1 MIELKSDATFVY
13 HFSLSFQPLKL
24 PLTMKTIIKF
34 FVLLLLPTFLF
45 SQNASW
51 QVSGKIID
59 KSKKAV
65 PFANVYIN
73 NTTIGTVTDQNGSF
87 SLRIPA
93 RFQKIDLVVSFV
105 GYETL
110 KKTLLQSEKKLQNLV
125 FTLQNGIE
133 LKEVQVVA
141 KHDNEW
147 RRKWKI
153 FNRGLLGESEF
164 FKDCKILNPEV
175 IVLTYDKKKNVVAT
189 AREPLIIQ
197 NDAFGL
203 KIRFQ
208 MDKFESDG
216 EKTYFS
222 GLKYFEKMT
231 PASPQEQKL
240 WERHKKKSYRD
251 SFRNFL
257 VALKDNKVQENGFA
271 IFKVRL
277 PKTMYFGRTTVE
289 QEVRDGT
296 ILPCEAKDICMFDRQ
311 TEEFVIYSDY
321 PLMVFV
327 TNRFNP
333 IKLFTDYP
341 YYYSIVNLINF
352 HATFGENGWL
362 SKPNGILIQGYWGH
376 EGFANMLPDDYFS
389 EDFQKRDSTLAQN
402 DIRAIASTTLETQPE
417 IQPVDLPSPHL
428 IASKGFKT
436 DSIATKEISVQ
447 GVIYDSNPTAELSE
461 ERPIPQL
468 VSNDINVKIS
478 ESDYNLTIFDLLRRI
493 PGLMVINEQGQYRI
507 HFRSTNTNLGG
518 GGGSITPALLLD
530 GNFIDDESTVM
541 NLLNNFSVRDI
552 KSLGAIKYGNS
563 AAFGARGG
571 NGTIVIITNK

>member
-1 MIELKSDATFVY
+1 
-13 HFSLSFQPLKL
+13 
-24 PLTMKTIIKF
+24 MKPIIKF
-34 FVLLLLPTFLF
+34 LTLFLF
-45 SQNASW
+45 PALLFAQNTSW
-51 QVSGKIID
+51 QVSGKVID
-59 KSKKAV
+59 KSKKVV

-73 NTTIGTVTDQNGSF
+73 NTSIGTTTDQNGNF
-87 SLRIPA
+87 ALRIPV
-93 RFQKIDLVVSFV
+93 RFAKIDLVVSFV

-110 KKTLLQSEKKLQNLV
+110 KKTILQSDKKHQNLV
-125 FTLQNGIE
+125 FILQTGIE

-153 FNRGLLGESEF
+153 FSRGLLGESEF

-197 NDAFGL
+197 NDALGL

-208 MDKFESDG
+208 MEKFESDG

-231 PASPQEQKL
+231 PASPQEQKV

-257 VALKDNKVQENGFA
+257 VALKDNKVKENGFA

-277 PKTMYFGRTTVE
+277 PKTMYFGKTTVE

-296 ILPCEAKDICMFDRQ
+296 LLPCEAKDICMFDRE
-311 TEEFVIYSDY
+311 TEEFVLYSDY

-376 EGFANMLPDDYFS
+376 EGFANMLPDDYFP
-389 EDFQKRDSTLAQN
+389 EDFQKRDSTQN
-402 DIRAIASTTLETQPE
+402 DIRAIASLTLDKQPE
-417 IQPVDLPSPHL
+417 TEPETLLNLRPIV
-428 IASKGFKT
+428 SKGFKT
-436 DSIATKEISVQ
+436 DSIATKEIITQ
-447 GVIYDSNPTAELSE
+447 GVIYDSNPAAELSE
-461 ERPIPQL
+461 ERPVPQL
-468 VSNDINVKIS
+468 VPNDITVKIN

-493 PGLMVINEQGQYRI
+493 PGMMVINEQGQYRI
-507 HFRSTNTNLGG
+507 HFRSSNTNLGG
-518 GGGSITPALLLD
+518 GGGSITPALVYD
-530 GNFIDDESTVM
+530 GTFIDDEETVM
-541 NLLNNFSVRDI
+541 NILNNLSVREI
-552 KSLGAIKYGNS
+552 KSLGAVKYGNS
-563 AAFGARGG
+563 AAFGARGA
-571 NGTIVIITNK
+571 NGTLVIVTNK

>member
-1 MIELKSDATFVY
+1 MKLTF
-13 HFSLSFQPLKL
+13 
-24 PLTMKTIIKF
+24 KF
-34 FVLLLLPTFLF
+34 FILFLF
-45 SQNASW
+45 PTLLFAQNSSW
-51 QVSGKIID
+51 QVSGKVID
-59 KSKKAV
+59 KSKKSV

-73 NTTIGTVTDQNGSF
+73 NTSIGTTTDQNGDF

-93 RFQKIDLVVSFV
+93 RFAKIDLVISFV

-110 KKTLLQSEKKLQNLV
+110 KKTILKSDKKLQNLV
-125 FTLQNGIE
+125 FTLQTGIE
-133 LKEVQVVA
+133 LKEVKVVA

-147 RRKWKI
+147 RKKWKV

-175 IVLTYDKKKNVVAT
+175 IVLTYDKKKKVVAT

-231 PASPQEQKL
+231 PASPQEQRI
-240 WERHKKKSYRD
+240 WEKHKKKSYRD

-257 VALKDNKVQENGFA
+257 VALKDNKVEENGFA
-271 IFKVRL
+271 IFKVLL
-277 PKTMYFGRTTVE
+277 PKEMYFGKTTVN

-296 ILPCEAKDICMFDRQ
+296 LKPCEAEEICMFDRE
-311 TEEFVIYSDY
+311 TEEFVFYSEY
-321 PLMVFV
+321 PLMIFV

-341 YYYSIVNLINF
+341 YYYSIVNLVNF

-362 SKPNGILIQGYWGH
+362 TKPNGILIQGYWGH
-376 EGFANMLPDDYFS
+376 EGFANMLPDDYLP
-389 EDFQKRDSTLAQN
+389 EDFIKRDSTQN
-402 DIRAIASTTLETQPE
+402 DIRAIASYSIGKKTDNEE
-417 IQPVDLPSPHL
+417 IQMDTTVT
-428 IASKGFKT
+428 IASKGFKS
-436 DSIATKEISVQ
+436 DSIAPKEIIAQ
-447 GVIYDSNPTAELSE
+447 GVVYSSE
-461 ERPIPQL
+461 PVGKIQEEKKEFAI
-468 VSNDINVKIS
+468 VSNDITVKIS
-478 ESDYNLTIFDLLRRI
+478 ESDQNLSIFDLLRRI
-493 PGLMVINEQGQYRI
+493 PGLMVVNERGEYRI

-518 GGGSITPALLLD
+518 GGGSLTPALVYD
-530 GNFIDDESTVM
+530 GTFIDDESTVM
-541 NLLNNFSVRDI
+541 NILNNLNVRDI
-552 KSLGAIKYGNS
+552 KSLGAVKYGNS
-563 AAFGARGG
+563 AAFGARGA
-571 NGTIVIITNK
+571 NGTLVIVTNK